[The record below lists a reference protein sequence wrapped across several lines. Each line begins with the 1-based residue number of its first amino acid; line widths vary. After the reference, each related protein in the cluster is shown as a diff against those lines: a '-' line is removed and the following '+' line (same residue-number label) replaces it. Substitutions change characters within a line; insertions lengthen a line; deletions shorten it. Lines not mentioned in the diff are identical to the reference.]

1 MARKTDS
8 MGRGKLKDQ
17 NFTQFNFAQ
26 THIDGTGQEKI
37 IGTGMVRESK
47 SDFIGTGSRTYPVP
61 IGQTLNSVVYLGLE
75 CTGFL
80 WIGSKSECQGKL
92 ESFLPIILAW
102 NGYLNQSKTMP
113 LLLLI
118 NVKQISILIYW

>member
-1 MARKTDS
+1 MNGKKNRFYGK
-8 MGRGKLKDQ
+8 RCKLKDQ

-61 IGQTLNSVVYLGLE
+61 IGQTL
-75 CTGFL
+75 
-80 WIGSKSECQGKL
+80 
-92 ESFLPIILAW
+92 
-102 NGYLNQSKTMP
+102 GYYAHF
-113 LLLLI
+113 
-118 NVKQISILIYW
+118 VKKCG

>member
-1 MARKTDS
+1 

-17 NFTQFNFAQ
+17 NFTQFYFAQ

-61 IGQTLNSVVYLGLE
+61 IGQTL
-75 CTGFL
+75 
-80 WIGSKSECQGKL
+80 KSIHNRSEP
-92 ESFLPIILAW
+92 SFLRTQTI
-102 NGYLNQSKTMP
+102 GDE
-113 LLLLI
+113 
-118 NVKQISILIYW
+118 